1 MIMSFLVV
9 ALYEYRNSAFSYDA
23 AYRAKANENKL
34 LHLTLIEEAHNL
46 LQKPEM
52 DIGGSGNPQKVS
64 AEMFTNILSEI
75 RSYGQGLI
83 IVDQVPTRLIPDAIK
98 NTNYK
103 IIHRLTAADDAAEVA
118 ASMSLSE
125 EQIGIIPRLRIG
137 EAIVCGDLDDA
148 ALWVKIKRD

>member
-1 MIMSFLVV
+1 
-9 ALYEYRNSAFSYDA
+9 
-23 AYRAKANENKL
+23 
-34 LHLTLIEEAHNL
+34 
-46 LQKPEM
+46 
-52 DIGGSGNPQKVS
+52 
-64 AEMFTNILSEI
+64 MFTNILSEI

-125 EQIGIIPRLRIG
+125 EQVGIIPRLRIG